1 MPRNFDNH
9 IYEDKLF
16 NEDVQS
22 YKFKELRDWIYRCRT
37 RFDISNFNEEKQ
49 FYKKK
54 KEFADI
60 WYEHYKNNKSFYESE
75 RYKKALISLALK
87 KPRVKTV
94 INKKTVVLD
103 NIFSFMDENPHNPFA
118 KVLTSVEDDD
128 LEKNTKEYYA
138 KLELCF
144 KQKAKEKDETDKDV
158 LVNIPQEELV
168 KVRSKKKSK
177 DNNKN
182 DEDKTFKEL
191 LDEIVKE
198 VLVYD
203 TVFTLKI
210 KKNKKIQTYTTID
223 ELMADIENEENYTED
238 EAFVKLD
245 NGKYQVSV
253 GYQDL
258 LLAYSIRKNIFNE
271 YISPNYCEKSFNK
284 KFFINLGF
292 MLCLP
297 FPMLK
302 TFLEVNGFS
311 IDKSDRIFDK
321 IIDRAFKIGFDRDT
335 AIALI
340 KDANEILDKTYKTR
354 INKKGEEEKNY
365 YRVPS
370 LTADKD
376 DED

>member
-1 MPRNFDNH
+1 VPRKIDNH
-9 IYEDKLF
+9 IYKDELF

-37 RFDISNFNEEKQ
+37 RFDISNFNDETEY
-49 FYKKK
+49 YKAK
-54 KEFADI
+54 KEFADM

-75 RYKKALISLALK
+75 RYKKALISLALNR
-87 KPRVKTV
+87 PRVKTV

-118 KVLTSVEDDD
+118 QVLASVEDDD
-128 LEKNTKEYYA
+128 LEKNSKEYYA

-158 LVNIPQEELV
+158 LVNALPEELN
-168 KVRSKKKSK
+168 VRSKKKSK
-177 DNNKN
+177 DNSKR

-210 KKNKKIQTYTTID
+210 KKNKRIQAYSTID
-223 ELMADIENEENYTED
+223 ELMADIENTENYVED
-238 EAFVKLD
+238 EAFVNLD

-271 YISPNYCEKSFNK
+271 YISPNFCEKAFNK

-340 KDANEILDKTYKTR
+340 NDANEILEKIYKRRT
-354 INKKGEEEKNY
+354 NKKGKEKRNY